1 MSLLLKKI
9 ILFPVTF
16 IFAFAFIT
24 SASAEK
30 LSSMVDSVLEDH
42 EDIINSK
49 KELEE
54 ALRDV
59 TDALLVYAPDL
70 SVKLEAGQNDKYN
83 ASSNSQIDSFDTYDW
98 TWKQK
103 IMDSGASLAD
113 VRNKNLAVKKKELEL
128 IGTRN
133 DLLKH
138 QKNLKHPLLLKK
150 IQEKLQVKKKLE
162 FKLGQG

>member
-1 MSLLLKKI
+1 MNLLLKKTNLILI
-9 ILFPVTF
+9 IFTFLFTSSLPV
-16 IFAFAFIT
+16 
-24 SASAEK
+24 SADR
-30 LSSMVDSVLEDH
+30 LSTMVEGVLEGH
-42 EDIINSK
+42 EDIVNSK

-54 ALRDV
+54 ASRDV

-113 VRNKNLAVKKKELEL
+113 VRNKNLAVQKKELEL

-133 DLLKH
+133 DLLIEAADAYLGLIKAS
-138 QKNLKHPLLLKK
+138 
-150 IQEKLQVKKKLE
+150 EK
-162 FKLGQG
+162 